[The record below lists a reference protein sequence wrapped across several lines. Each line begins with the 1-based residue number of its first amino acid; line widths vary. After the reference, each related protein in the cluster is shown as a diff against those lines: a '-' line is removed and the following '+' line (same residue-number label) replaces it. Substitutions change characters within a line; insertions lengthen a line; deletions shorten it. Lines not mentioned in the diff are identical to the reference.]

1 MTWIINVSNRLTF
14 ETLGIIYKKKKV
26 TLRKK
31 KFSNYSRSPRRSSW
45 SLPQPRPRFFQL
57 YSRRCTKILR
67 GSWRLP
73 GLSLKLRQ
81 EKNNERRWYVIRR
94 WNLMGGWSTKN
105 VRRKRKKREKRRRK
119 KRDCPPALFQRK
131 REETWIRRSNL
142 SRGNPAVYHRC
153 STKIKHPRR
162 VGDVRALVEDR
173 WLIWGI

>member
-94 WNLMGGWSTKN
+94 WNLMGGRSTKN
-105 VRRKRKKREKRRRK
+105 VRRKRKKKKKEEEKNATA
-119 KRDCPPALFQRK
+119 PLHSFNANG
-131 REETWIRRSNL
+131 EETWIRRSNL

>member
-94 WNLMGGWSTKN
+94 WNLMGGRSTKN

-131 REETWIRRSNL
+131 REETWTRRSNL

>member
-94 WNLMGGWSTKN
+94 WNLMGGRSTKN
-105 VRRKRKKREKRRRK
+105 VRRKRKKKKKEEEKNATAPLHSFNANGRKPRYGARISLAGIPPFITGARRK
-119 KRDCPPALFQRK
+119 LNIPD
-131 REETWIRRSNL
+131 E
-142 SRGNPAVYHRC
+142 
-153 STKIKHPRR
+153 
-162 VGDVRALVEDR
+162 
-173 WLIWGI
+173 WGMFAR

>member
-94 WNLMGGWSTKN
+94 WNLMGGRSTKN

-131 REETWIRRSNL
+131 RGGNLDTALESL
-142 SRGNPAVYHRC
+142 SRE
-153 STKIKHPRR
+153 SRR
-162 VGDVRALVEDR
+162 LSPVLDEN
-173 WLIWGI
+173 

>member
-94 WNLMGGWSTKN
+94 WNLMGGRSTKN
-105 VRRKRKKREKRRRK
+105 VRRKRKKRK
-119 KRDCPPALFQRK
+119 KKKKKTRLPPCTLLTQTGGNLDTAL
-131 REETWIRRSNL
+131 ESL
-142 SRGNPAVYHRC
+142 SRE
-153 STKIKHPRR
+153 SRR
-162 VGDVRALVEDR
+162 LSPVLDEN
-173 WLIWGI
+173 